1 MSCLICLEEISTIE
15 RIVLKLP
22 CNHIFCRKC
31 LKTYAV
37 DQLAMKTKCKCPEP
51 DCKYVIR
58 FEIPILG
65 RRGPVKDDEEWKDQ
79 FKSVVSRKVLR
90 KANTARRFDLCPVAR
105 CKGTVINGQC
115 DKCRSEICYDCGE
128 IRERDHQCDPEIR
141 ANRQEILTKTKL
153 CPNCHVPIIKNQGC
167 DHMTCTQCQFH
178 FSWNTAFPLIQ
189 FNPLNQQ
196 RTVPNIVHPVPQP
209 VAFSGRGHRFN
220 ERPRPNEHAERPATA
235 FDGRGHRLGVEPIP
249 RDGQGH
255 QLGGQPKPRDD
266 HPLLK
271 KIAPQ

>member
-1 MSCLICLEEISTIE
+1 MSCLICLEEISKIE

-37 DQLAMKTKCKCPEP
+37 DQLATKQKCKCPEP

-90 KANTARRFDLCPVAR
+90 KAHTARRFDLCPVAR
-105 CKGTVINGQC
+105 CKGTVMNGQC

-128 IRERDHQCDPEIR
+128 VRDQGHQCDPEIR

-153 CPNCHVPIIKNQGC
+153 CPNCHVPIMKNQGC

-178 FSWNTAFPLIQ
+178 FSWNTALPLIQ
-189 FNPLNQQ
+189 FNLNQH
-196 RTVPNIVHPVPQP
+196 RPGSNIVHPVPQQA
-209 VAFSGRGHRFN
+209 VFSGRGHRFN
-220 ERPRPNEHAERPATA
+220 ERHRPNERPATA
-235 FDGRGHRLGVEPIP
+235 FDGRGHRLG
-249 RDGQGH
+249 GQGDR
-255 QLGGQPKPRDD
+255 LGGQPKPRDD

>member
-1 MSCLICLEEISTIE
+1 MSCLICLEEISTID
-15 RIVLKLP
+15 RIILKLP

-37 DQLAMKTKCKCPEP
+37 DQLTTKTKCKCPEP

-79 FKSVVSRKVLR
+79 FKSVVSRKLLR
-90 KANTARRFDLCPVAR
+90 KANTARRFDLCPLAR

-115 DKCRSEICYDCGE
+115 DKCRSEICYDCNE
-128 IRERDHQCDPEIR
+128 VKEPDHQCDPEIR
-141 ANRQEILTKTKL
+141 ANRQEILSKTKL
-153 CPNCHVPIIKNQGC
+153 CPNCHVPIMKNQGC

-189 FNPLNQQ
+189 FNQLN
-196 RTVPNIVHPVPQP
+196 RTGPNITHPVPQP
-209 VAFSGRGHRFN
+209 VIFSGRGHRFN
-220 ERPRPNEHAERPATA
+220 QRPQPNEPVDRAVAA
-235 FDGRGHRLGVEPIP
+235 FDGRGHRLGDRGHRLGTEPIP
-249 RDGQGH
+249 RDD
-255 QLGGQPKPRDD
+255 PNTRDD